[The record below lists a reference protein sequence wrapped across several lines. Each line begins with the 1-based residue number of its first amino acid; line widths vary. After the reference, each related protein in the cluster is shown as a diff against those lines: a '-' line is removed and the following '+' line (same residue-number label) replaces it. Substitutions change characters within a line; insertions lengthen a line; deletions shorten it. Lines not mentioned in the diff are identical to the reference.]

1 MNLKQL
7 EFFLDVVEHGG
18 FSRAASVRNVD
29 QPFVSRQ
36 IRKLEEEIGAPLFY
50 RNGRGVELTEAGHE
64 LLNVAKP
71 LISEMQQLR
80 ERIQLRATQPR
91 GRISV
96 GIIHHL
102 GEALF
107 PNLLRQFHESFPLV
121 QIHIAGGNS
130 TIIQEW
136 LLRGRIDV
144 GVFYDIGHAPQLAAE
159 TLLEERVVLV
169 GTMALARKHRIA
181 GKRMIQLVEGAKL
194 PLVLPGPQHGV
205 RIRLDRLA
213 QVEGIL
219 LQSPFEIDL
228 HSSLKALVMSG
239 QGFGLMP
246 VGAIVDNIGN
256 SDLFIADVV
265 EPEVTSS
272 LKIAFASNK
281 AASPIAREFATAL
294 RHMARQFDGMLSE
307 VMKNRK

>member
-36 IRKLEEEIGAPLFY
+36 IRKLEEEMGAPLLY

-64 LLNVAKP
+64 LINVAKP
-71 LISEMQQLR
+71 LLSEMQQLR
-80 ERIQLRATQPR
+80 ERLQFRATQPR

-102 GEALF
+102 GEALL
-107 PNLLRQFHESFPLV
+107 PNLLKQFHDSFPLV
-121 QIHIAGGNS
+121 QIHISGGNS
-130 TIIQEW
+130 SIIQEW

-144 GVFYDIGHAPQLAAE
+144 GIFYDIGHAPQLAAE
-159 TLLEERVVLV
+159 TLLDERVVLV
-169 GTMALARKHRIA
+169 GTMALAQKHRIA
-181 GKRMIQLVEGAKL
+181 GERTIRLVEGAKL

-213 QVEGIL
+213 QEEGII

-246 VGAIVDNIGN
+246 VGAIIDKFGDK
-256 SDLFIADVV
+256 DLFIADVV
-265 EPEVTSS
+265 EPELTSS
-272 LKIAFASNK
+272 PKMAFASNK
-281 AASPIAREFATAL
+281 AASPIAREFANAL
-294 RHMARQFDGMLSE
+294 RQMARQFDEMLNEIMS
-307 VMKNRK
+307 NRR